1 MPQISDTPSDSVRE
15 RRVADSLIPA
25 ILLAFTGGGIDAFV
39 FLNHGHVFAAAMTGN
54 AVFLGIAV
62 LAHDRHEVILH
73 TLPFIAFVTG
83 IWVSKFLA
91 GHLRYHAITI
101 GLLCEILV
109 LFAASWLPSSFPE
122 VFFVMIIAF
131 AASYQVSS
139 LRTVDTFAYNSTFIT
154 GNLRTAI
161 DGLYDTLNPV
171 TRRQGFHQCRDLSF
185 VILSFALGAFA
196 GAILAPRLLNHTLWI
211 LDLPLL
217 AVLVT
222 ILYTRPEKRAGP
234 SGPAHS

>member
-1 MPQISDTPSDSVRE
+1 MPQLSDTSSDSSRE

-54 AVFLGIAV
+54 AVFIGIAAV
-62 LAHDRHEVILH
+62 AHNRHEIILH
-73 TLPFIAFVTG
+73 TLPFIAFVAG
-83 IWVSKFLA
+83 IWLSKFLA
-91 GHLRYHAITI
+91 GHLKHHAITI

-109 LFAASWLPSSFPE
+109 LFAASWLPGTFPH
-122 VFFVMIIAF
+122 VLFVMVIAF
-131 AASYQVSS
+131 AASYQVGSF
-139 LRTVDTFAYNSTFIT
+139 RTVDTFAYNSTFIT

-161 DGLYDTLNPV
+161 DGLYNALNPA
-171 TRRQGFHQCRDLSF
+171 TRREGLHQCRDLSL
-185 VILSFALGAFA
+185 VILAFVLGAFA

-217 AVLVT
+217 AVLGI
-222 ILYTRPEKRAGP
+222 ILCVKPEKRAGP
-234 SGPAHS
+234 